1 MALKTPRTL
10 QEAMTYFSDAENAFA
25 HAVSWRW
32 PDGKV
37 FCPRCSGF
45 KHSFIKTRKIWY
57 CYDCKKQF
65 TVKVKTVFEDSAID
79 LGKWMIAVWMLVSC
93 KNGISSYEL
102 GKAIGVTQRTAW
114 FMNQRIRKALHRGS
128 FGNTTKMGGPD
139 TEVEADETFV
149 GGLTKNMH
157 KDRKLKLVQKGGV
170 HGGKTVVQGIL
181 DRNLRQ
187 VRAEV
192 VPNVTRETLQNVL
205 LKNVKYGSK
214 VYTDDAIGYDKVSYN
229 FVHGVV
235 NHAERYVNGRIHTN
249 GLENFWS
256 LLKRGL
262 RGTYVAVEPFHL
274 FRYVDEQ
281 VFRYNNRKN
290 MTDAQRF
297 ALAMSQIGGKRLTYA
312 ELTGK
317 DADALHSPT
326 TGTGQTTQVP
336 F

>member
-1 MALKTPRTL
+1 
-10 QEAMTYFSDAENAFA
+10 
-25 HAVSWRW
+25 
-32 PDGKV
+32 
-37 FCPRCSGF
+37 
-45 KHSFIKTRKIWY
+45 
-57 CYDCKKQF
+57 
-65 TVKVKTVFEDSAID
+65 
-79 LGKWMIAVWMLVSC
+79 MIAVWMLVAC

-102 GKAIGVTQRTAW
+102 GKTIGVTQRTAW
-114 FMNQRIRKALHRGS
+114 FMLQRIRKAFHRGS
-128 FGNTTKMGGPD
+128 FGTTKLGGPD
-139 TEVEADETFV
+139 SELEADETFV

-157 KDRKLKLVQKGGV
+157 KDRKLKLVNKGGV
-170 HGGKTVVQGIL
+170 HGGKTVVQGVL

-192 VPNVTRETLQNVL
+192 VPNVTRETLQAVL
-205 LKNVKYGSK
+205 LKNIKHGSK

-281 VFRYNNRKN
+281 GFRYNNRKN

-312 ELTGK
+312 ELTCK

-326 TGTGQTTQVP
+326 AGTGETQVP

>member
-1 MALKTPRTL
+1 
-10 QEAMTYFSDAENAFA
+10 
-25 HAVSWRW
+25 
-32 PDGKV
+32 
-37 FCPRCSGF
+37 
-45 KHSFIKTRKIWY
+45 
-57 CYDCKKQF
+57 
-65 TVKVKTVFEDSAID
+65 
-79 LGKWMIAVWMLVSC
+79 ML
-93 KNGISSYEL
+93 
-102 GKAIGVTQRTAW
+102 
-114 FMNQRIRKALHRGS
+114 QRIRKALHRGS
-128 FGNTTKMGGPD
+128 FGTTKLGGGNLES
-139 TEVEADETFV
+139 EVEVDETFV

-157 KDRKLKLVQKGGV
+157 KDRKLGLVKKGGV

-187 VRAEV
+187 VRATV
-192 VPNVTRETLQNVL
+192 LPDVKRETLQNEVL
-205 LKNVKYGSK
+205 RNVKYGTR
-214 VYTDDAIGYDKVSYN
+214 VYSDNAIGYDCFDDR
-229 FVHGVV
+229 FVHQFV
-235 NHAERYVNGRIHTN
+235 NHAERYVDGRVHTN

-317 DADALHSPT
+317 DADALHPST
-326 TGTGQTTQVP
+326 TGTGQTTQA
-336 F
+336 